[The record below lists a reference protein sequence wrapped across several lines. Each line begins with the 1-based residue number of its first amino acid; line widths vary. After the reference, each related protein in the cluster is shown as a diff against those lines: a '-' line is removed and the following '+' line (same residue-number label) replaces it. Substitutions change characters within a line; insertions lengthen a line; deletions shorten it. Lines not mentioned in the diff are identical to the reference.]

1 MLYFCRVSLPL
12 VHWWVHWSSPLSVWF
27 PLGTKAFTVRG
38 QHREQQGVWLWH
50 SQANGD
56 SGHTGSRPFIAIM
69 CGPSANCW
77 ELAGVRRGEAG
88 GLDWGGFMNWGMEG
102 GREGCGR
109 GQGDGRSLGTEQL
122 AAASAQHRDEWASRN
137 REYFHQP
144 FLIVLV
150 FFICFCFCFLRR
162 LSVFLS
168 LILSVN
174 QCLTWISILWCL
186 RLCYALPPVCGQRAG
201 ACM

>member
-1 MLYFCRVSLPL
+1 MLDFCRVSLPL
-12 VHWWVHWSSPLSVWF
+12 VHWSSPLSVWS

-38 QHREQQGVWLWH
+38 QYWEQQGVWLWH
-50 SQANGD
+50 SQANGY

-77 ELAGVRRGEAG
+77 ELAGEAG

-109 GQGDGRSLGTEQL
+109 GQGDGCSLGTEQL
-122 AAASAQHRDEWASRN
+122 AAASAQHRDEWASRD

-150 FFICFCFCFLRR
+150 FFNLFL
-162 LSVFLS
+162 LVFYYAFQSFFPWFS
-168 LILSVN
+168 L
-174 QCLTWISILWCL
+174 
-186 RLCYALPPVCGQRAG
+186 
-201 ACM
+201 